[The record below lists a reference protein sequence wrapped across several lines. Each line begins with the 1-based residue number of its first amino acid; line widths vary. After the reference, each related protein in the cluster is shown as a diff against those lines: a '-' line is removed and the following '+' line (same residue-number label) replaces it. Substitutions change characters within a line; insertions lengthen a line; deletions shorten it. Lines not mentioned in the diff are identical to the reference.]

1 MISLVVSTV
10 NRTVELDR
18 LLTSLDQQTYKDFEV
33 LIVDQNSDDRVSAI
47 LERHRGLQIKHLHSK
62 RGLSRGRNTGLPVA
76 TGSVCAIP
84 DDDCWYP
91 PELLHSVS
99 SWFSGNP
106 EFDVLVTSVRDES
119 SKLQGP
125 GRRSRV
131 GCECNE
137 SNIWYNGISYNAFWR
152 RSVVDD
158 VGAFD
163 ESIGPGSDT
172 KFQAG
177 EETDFLLR
185 AMGSGHRI
193 WCEPSIS
200 VFHPS
205 PRSIQHRIL
214 KQTYGYALSTGY
226 VLRRHNY
233 SAYRLVRDFA
243 GYSFAGAL
251 VSMCKADA
259 HTACVRLIR
268 TLGMLMGYALPS
280 RHIQSVKASE
290 PSIVN

>member
-1 MISLVVSTV
+1 MISLIVSTL

-33 LIVDQNSDDRVSAI
+33 LIVDQNSDSRLSAI
-47 LERHRGLQIKHLHSK
+47 LESH
-62 RGLSRGRNTGLPVA
+62 RGLSRGRNVGLPVA
-76 TGSVCAIP
+76 RGSVCAVP

-91 PELLHSVS
+91 PELLHSVN
-99 SWFSGNP
+99 SWFSGNLN
-106 EFDVLVTSVRDES
+106 FDVLLASVHDES
-119 SKLQGP
+119 GNLQGP
-125 GRRSRV
+125 RKRSRV
-131 GCECNE
+131 GCECDKR
-137 SNIWYNGISYNAFWR
+137 NIWYNGISYNVFWR

-163 ESIGPGSDT
+163 ESLGPGSET

-205 PRSIQHRIL
+205 PQSIQQRIL
-214 KQTYGYALSTGY
+214 EQTYPYALGVGH
-226 VLRRHNY
+226 VLRRHHY
-233 SAYRLVRDFA
+233 SAYSVVKDFLA
-243 GYSFAGAL
+243 YSFGGAL
-251 VSMCKADA
+251 VSMLKADPGTA
-259 HTACVRLIR
+259 HVRLLR
-268 TLGMLMGYALPS
+268 GLGQLVGYASAHPS
-280 RHIQSVKASE
+280 CTAGSE
-290 PSIVN
+290 